1 MGHHLAG
8 TSNSARRRAA
18 VAAEIQATPEESTG
32 ILPTVNKTASEAF
45 QAVQSRFGNWC
56 CTAMESLKH
65 GKETVAA
72 MEHAVEE
79 KIQHRPVT
87 SVLAALGIGLLVGIV
102 STMAC
107 KRKSC

>member
-18 VAAEIQATPEESTG
+18 VSEELRDTPEESNG
-32 ILPTVNKTASEAF
+32 IFSGVGKAGTEAF
-45 QAVQSRFGNWC
+45 QAVQSRFGNWGC
-56 CTAMESLKH
+56 AAMESLKH
-65 GKETVAA
+65 SKETVAA

-79 KIQHRPVT
+79 KILHRPVI
-87 SVLAALGIGLLVGIV
+87 SVLAALGLGLFVGII

-107 KRKSC
+107 ERK